1 MILFPAID
9 IKDGKVVRLR
19 QGQFSQKSEY
29 SQDPLSMAKHWV
41 QQGAEWLHVVDLDG
55 AQTGEMKNLSI
66 IVDMAQ
72 KIKVPIQV
80 GGGIRS
86 LEIIEKLIQSGIKR
100 VVLGT
105 KAIEDQAFLKSALK
119 KFKDQ
124 LAVSID
130 CQNGMAAQHGWTSVS
145 NVKGTDLAKS
155 LEKAGV
161 KYLIYTDISRDGML
175 SGPNF
180 TGLAEFLKATSLPVI
195 ASGGIA
201 NLNDI
206 KELKKFVPSGLLGA
220 ITGKAL
226 YEGQLDLKEA
236 LALCSK
242 NE

>member
-19 QGQFSQKSEY
+19 QGQFSQESEY

-130 CQNGMAAQHGWTSVS
+130 CQNGMAAQRGWTSVS
-145 NVKGTDLAKS
+145 NVKGTDLAKN

-161 KYLIYTDISRDGML
+161 KYLIYTDIARDGML

-180 TGLAEFLKATSLPVI
+180 DGLAEFLKATTLPVI

-206 KELKKFVPSGLLGA
+206 KKLKKFVPSGLLGA